1 VADIVAKDL
10 STLLKF
16 DTNFFVA
23 INLSGPD
30 LLTADTVNLLRQVIT
45 TSHARPC
52 NLHVEATE
60 RCFLQADHSRWMIA
74 LIRSMGMPVAIDD
87 FGTGYSSLS
96 CLQTLGLDALKID
109 KTFVETIGTDGAT
122 SQVVPHII
130 EMAHSLELTM
140 IAEGIESPAQV
151 EFLRKRGVRF
161 AQGWLFGKPM
171 DLASLCASIS
181 KPRPVENPVLHV

>member
-1 VADIVAKDL
+1 
-10 STLLKF
+10 
-16 DTNFFVA
+16 
-23 INLSGPD
+23 
-30 LLTADTVNLLRQVIT
+30 
-45 TSHARPC
+45 
-52 NLHVEATE
+52 
-60 RCFLQADHSRWMIA
+60 
-74 LIRSMGMPVAIDD
+74 MGMPVSIDD

-140 IAEGIESPAQV
+140 IAEGIESPAQI
-151 EFLRKRGVRF
+151 EFLRRRGVRY

-171 DLASLCASIS
+171 NIGSLCASLS
-181 KPRPVENPVLHV
+181 KPRRVASPEVLV